1 MYPVLRLITASV
13 RASIQGNRHAS
24 DVFENSFICMPWD
37 IDMFLEMNNGRVLTL
52 CDVGRFVMAIR
63 IGLIRIL
70 REKKWGLVVAGS
82 TVQYR
87 KRIRM
92 FDKVTLRTQIAA
104 YDDRWI
110 YITQSMWVGGK
121 PASSVLLRTGVTSK
135 GRVIASDQVRT
146 AMGLQDWQPE
156 PSPWVQAWID
166 SKLLRPWPPNSSA
179 TS

>member
-1 MYPVLRLITASV
+1 MYPVLRLLTASLK
-13 RASIQGNRHAS
+13 ACTQEKLHPS

-52 CDVGRFVMAIR
+52 CDIGRFVMAIR
-63 IGLIRIL
+63 IGLIKVL
-70 REKKWGLVVAGS
+70 RENKWGLVVAGS

-92 FDKVTLRTQIAA
+92 FDKVTLRTKIAA
-104 YDDRWI
+104 YDNRWI

-121 PASSVLLRTGVTSK
+121 PASSVLLRTGVTLK
-135 GRVIASDQVRT
+135 GKVIASDKVRV
-146 AMGLQDWQPE
+146 ALGLQAWQPK

-166 SKLLRPWPPNSSA
+166 SELLRPWPPNSSI
-179 TS
+179 SS